1 MYHADLKNKTDK
13 HPCPH
18 GVYIW
23 VRKMQH
29 KLDKLIKTY
38 GVLDSKKESLFLEIE
53 QKRELNCDK
62 GGIEI

>member
-1 MYHADLKNKTDK
+1 
-13 HPCPH
+13 
-18 GVYIW
+18 
-23 VRKMQH
+23 MQH